1 MKKIKVSNLFK
12 CIFAVALV
20 LIVLPGCDCIT
31 TVEDLTPDPSEY
43 CEWDGN
49 YIYRGNMRAKTTG
62 EDVEL
67 LLSSVEING
76 EIYDIGA
83 VTSRLK
89 YRFVDNNTLIFLAN
103 VNKRTVEQP
112 LSYTDQKEDEKQI
125 KSIIVRYSLKEKTHE
140 ILHVSYNYNF
150 GYYSIKK
157 YDPELGIVVVATGEE
172 FVYIHYLE
180 GEEFEP
186 LDGKD
191 TYYTKMIGDYVFLIG
206 KKSVYYGCY
215 FEKKFTYL
223 RENSTN
229 SKGNV
234 MVTSL
239 IINGKEF
246 IFTAEVNRFFG
257 SGLFLD
263 LETKRTVTC
272 DILTGENTFTIL
284 TDNLFVVGNLG
295 KYYHN
300 SNYTYSFIENPAI
313 YKFTFENNTL
323 KYYKTTDFPSDTLY
337 ESHDVMSNDKIYFK
351 LVKPANL
358 STTPNYNPS
367 YSSIEYLYTY
377 KISKNKFNRRLIP
390 PISSS
395 SSTTETITTLTC
407 GNLTYYMESDNTTSF
422 LFTTAV
428 FYFRSKD
435 NTTGE
440 VFLNYFFTEDRDSN
454 LAEPSMIFLEYE
466 GLQYCLILPY

>member
-20 LIVLPGCDCIT
+20 LIVLPGCDCTT
-31 TVEDLTPDPSEY
+31 TVEDLTPDPSAY

-83 VTSRLK
+83 VTSSSK
-89 YRFVDNNTLIFLAN
+89 YRFVDNNTLIFLAS

-150 GYYSIKK
+150 DYYSIKK
-157 YDPELGIVVVATGEE
+157 YDPELGIVVVANGGE

-186 LDGKD
+186 LDGED
-191 TYYTKMIGDYVFLIG
+191 TYYTKLIGDYVFLIG
-206 KKSVYYGCY
+206 KKSVYYGSY
-215 FEKKFTYL
+215 FEKEFTYL

-229 SKGNV
+229 NKYSV
-234 MVTSL
+234 IITSL
-239 IINGKEF
+239 NISGKEF
-246 IFTAEVNRFFG
+246 IFTAESNWFLG
-257 SGLFLD
+257 SGLFLE
-263 LETKRTVTC
+263 LETKKTITC
-272 DILTGENTFTIL
+272 DILTGENTFKIL

-300 SNYTYSFIENPAI
+300 SNYTKSFIENPAI
-313 YKFTFENNTL
+313 YKFTFENNSL

-337 ESHDVMSNDKIYFK
+337 KSHDVMSNDEIDFE

-358 STTPNYNPS
+358 
-367 YSSIEYLYTY
+367 EYLYTY

-407 GNLTYYMESDNTTSF
+407 GNLTYYMESARTTYIWSNTS
-422 LFTTAV
+422 V

-440 VFLNYFFTEDRDSN
+440 VFLNYFFSEDGDSN

>member
-1 MKKIKVSNLFK
+1 MKKIKASNLFK

-20 LIVLPGCDCIT
+20 LIVLPSCDCT
-31 TVEDLTPDPSEY
+31 TSVADLTPDPSEY

-83 VTSRLK
+83 ITSRSK
-89 YRFVDNNTLIFLAN
+89 YRFVDNNTLIFLAS

-140 ILHVSYNYNF
+140 ILHVSYNYDF
-150 GYYSIKK
+150 DYYSIKK
-157 YDPELGIVVVATGEE
+157 YDPELGIVVVANGWE

-191 TYYTKMIGDYVFLIG
+191 TYYTNLIGDYVFLIG
-206 KKSVYYGCY
+206 KKSVYYGRY
-215 FEKKFTYL
+215 FEKEFTYL

-229 SKGNV
+229 SKYSV
-234 MVTSL
+234 IVASL
-239 IINGKEF
+239 NISGKEF
-246 IFTAEVNRFFG
+246 IFTAESNWFFG

-263 LETKRTVTC
+263 LETKKTITC
-272 DILTGENTFTIL
+272 DILTGENTFKIL

-295 KYYHN
+295 QYYHN
-300 SNYTYSFIENPAI
+300 SDHTKSFIENPAI

-337 ESHDVMSNDKIYFK
+337 KSHDVMSNDKIAFE

-358 STTPNYNPS
+358 STTPNYNQS
-367 YSSIEYLYTY
+367 HSSIEYLYTY
-377 KISKNKFNRRLIP
+377 KISKNKFNIRLIP

-407 GNLTYYMESDNTTSF
+407 GNLTYYMDSDRTTYLWLNTT
-422 LFTTAV
+422 V

-440 VFLNYFFTEDRDSN
+440 VFLNYFFSEYGDSN